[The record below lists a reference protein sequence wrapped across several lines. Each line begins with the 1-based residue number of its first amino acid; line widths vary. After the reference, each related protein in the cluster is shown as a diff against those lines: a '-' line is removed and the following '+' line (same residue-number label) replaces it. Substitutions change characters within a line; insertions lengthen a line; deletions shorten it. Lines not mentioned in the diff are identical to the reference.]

1 MIVLDISIH
10 RPQNVGYMN
19 HTLSYQ
25 DVYLVPQ
32 YSNAHS
38 RSEISVSVKFGLKT
52 FRVPVVPANMKCTID
67 DDKAKWLS
75 ENGYFYVMHRFGRTS
90 ESRYDDMFRFVERA
104 NAEKWN
110 AISISVGVQK
120 EDKKFLD
127 DCLNAFLRIDYITID
142 IAHGDSVGM
151 REMLDFIKKMNTID
165 YTPFVIAGNVATAE
179 GVEHLTTW
187 GADAVKCGISNGGS
201 CTTYGKTG
209 FGVPQFS
216 CVLECAKVATVPI
229 IADGGIKTNGDIAKA
244 IAAGATIVMAGN
256 VFAACI
262 DSPAEDVYAEQR
274 AKIETSPAVIGER
287 YQKWVT
293 HKRYFGSASSTNKG
307 NNHHVEG
314 TTVLLPVDPMTYA
327 EKLNEMTEDL
337 QSACSYA
344 GGTLEKLAVCPWGI
358 R

>member
-1 MIVLDISIH
+1 
-10 RPQNVGYMN
+10 MN

-75 ENGYFYVMHRFGRTS
+75 ENGYFYVMHRFGRTT
-90 ESRYDDMFRFVERA
+90 ETKYDDMFRSVERA

-110 AISISVGVQK
+110 TISISVGVQK
-120 EDKKFLD
+120 EDRKFLD
-127 DCLNAFLRIDYITID
+127 DCLKAFLRIDYITID

-151 REMLDFIKKMNTID
+151 QEMLDFIKKMNTVD
-165 YTPFVIAGNVATAE
+165 YSPFVIAGNVATPEAV
-179 GVEHLTTW
+179 GHLTTW
-187 GADAVKCGISNGGS
+187 GADAVKCGISNGES

-216 CVLECAKVATVPI
+216 CVLECAKVAKVPI

-244 IAAGATIVMAGN
+244 LAVGATMVMAGS
-256 VFAACI
+256 VFAACS
-262 DSPAEDVYAEQR
+262 DSPSESIIKMESCDWFECRGPKSYAP
-274 AKIETSPAVIGER
+274 KH
-287 YQKWVT
+287 YK
-293 HKRYFGSASSTNKG
+293 KYFGSASSTNKG
-307 NNHHVEG
+307 SKRHVEG
-314 TTVLLPVDPMTYA
+314 TTVLLPVDPMTYE
-327 EKLNEMTEDL
+327 EKLVEMTEDL

-344 GGTLEKLAVCPWGI
+344 GGSMRELAVCPWGI